1 MCAGRVCGNLLAGSN
16 VLETRATVYF
26 FGKAREMEAWLGE
39 LEYLVLLAVGR
50 LEGDG
55 YGVTIRR
62 ELEERAGRSLSLGA
76 IYSTLYRLEEK
87 GHVSSERGE
96 ATAERGGRAKR
107 LFRLEAS
114 GARALA
120 ETRLRLERMWEG
132 LELKPGG
139 GAS

>member
-1 MCAGRVCGNLLAGSN
+1 MD
-16 VLETRATVYF
+16 
-26 FGKAREMEAWLGE
+26 AWLGE
-39 LEYLVLLAVGR
+39 LEYLVLLGVGR

-62 ELEERAGRSLSLGA
+62 ELAARAGRSLSLGA

-120 ETRLRLERMWEG
+120 ETRRRLERMWEG
-132 LELKPGG
+132 LELDVGG